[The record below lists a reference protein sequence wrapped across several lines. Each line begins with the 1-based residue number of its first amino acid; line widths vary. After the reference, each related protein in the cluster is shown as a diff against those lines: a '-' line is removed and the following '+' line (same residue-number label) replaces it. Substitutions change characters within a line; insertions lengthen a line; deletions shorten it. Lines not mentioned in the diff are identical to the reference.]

1 MKIFF
6 IRATSA
12 FLAQPIWVFLIGV
25 SLILAI
31 TGPFGTFESLSFLG
45 RVAYWTP
52 LVLGANLFVRLAVRI
67 VDQLFG
73 RISSLR
79 WQLMMIVVFPAVFSP
94 AVWLFNGLFTGSS
107 MVMPSLAVITVQVF
121 ATTVAVGLLTHF
133 MIRDASA
140 VADKPVRLYERLSEG
155 TQASIVRLTVDDH
168 YVEVYLD
175 DGQCQRILMRFSDA
189 VNEMDGTPGFCTHR
203 SHWVAAAHVLRSIR
217 ERNREFLLL
226 SDGAKVPVS
235 KTYRETVQAAGFL

>member
-1 MKIFF
+1 MKHFF
-6 IRATSA
+6 IRAASA
-12 FLAQPIWVFLIGV
+12 FLAHPIWIFLFGV

-31 TGPFGTFESLSFLG
+31 TGPFGTFENLSFLG
-45 RVAYWTP
+45 RFIYWTP
-52 LVLGANLFVRLAVRI
+52 LVLGANLFARLAARI
-67 VDQLFG
+67 VDHLCH
-73 RISSLR
+73 RVSPLR
-79 WQLMMIVVFPAVFSP
+79 WQLMMTLVFPSVFSP
-94 AVWLFNGLFTGSS
+94 AVWMFNGLFAGPS
-107 MVMPSLAVITVQVF
+107 MAMPSLAVITIQVF

-140 VADKPVRLYERLSEG
+140 VADKPVRLYARLSEG
-155 TQASIVRLTVDDH
+155 TQASIVRLTVNDH

-175 DGQCQRILMRFSDA
+175 DAQCQRILMRFSDA